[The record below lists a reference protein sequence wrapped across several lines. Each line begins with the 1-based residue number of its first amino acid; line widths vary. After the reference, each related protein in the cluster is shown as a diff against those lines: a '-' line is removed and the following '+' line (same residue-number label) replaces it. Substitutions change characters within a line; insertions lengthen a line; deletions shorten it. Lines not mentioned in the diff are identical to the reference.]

1 MEKEIGKI
9 NNKGG
14 GWYSLLD
21 IKLFKLMIDNS
32 YKWYPVYTRSRA
44 EKKAYQELIRKNIT
58 AYIPLKKELKQWS
71 DRKKIVEEP
80 LIKSYLFVYISAKEH
95 SEVLMTNGIARFL
108 YFSGQITSMPEKQ
121 IENLKLLLATDAELE
136 VFDYQINPG
145 EKVIIKAGPF
155 KDMVAELVSF
165 QNKQRIILRL
175 DNMGFAIQINTSMAF
190 VEPLH

>member
-1 MEKEIGKI
+1 
-9 NNKGG
+9 
-14 GWYSLLD
+14 
-21 IKLFKLMIDNS
+21 MIDNN
-32 YKWYPVYTRSRA
+32 YRWYPVYTRSRA
-44 EKKAYQELIRKNIT
+44 EKKAYQELMRKNIT

-108 YFSGQITSMPEKQ
+108 YFSGQISSMPEKQ

-136 VFDYQINPG
+136 VLNYKINPG

-190 VEPLH
+190 IEPLH